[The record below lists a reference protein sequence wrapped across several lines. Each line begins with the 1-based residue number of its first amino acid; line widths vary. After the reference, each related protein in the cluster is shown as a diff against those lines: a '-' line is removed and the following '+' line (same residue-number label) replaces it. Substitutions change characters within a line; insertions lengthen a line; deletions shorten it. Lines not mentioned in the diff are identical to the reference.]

1 MSLENDWEEINEGGQ
16 LSEQD
21 YNHVFK
27 DIKRTIKRQGRNKKV
42 TIYTLSTVFISV
54 VCFFLYAYLKGIDQ
68 QDKISLY
75 VFENKINNPKVYHL
89 VDGSTMILE
98 NGAKAFFASNYN
110 ENYRKIYLQGS
121 GTFKVAKKE
130 GVPFIVYT
138 NHFSTQAIGTSF
150 KIKNDLNANYESAL
164 LTEGIVQ
171 IQVFNDSKKR
181 ILAIG
186 DSLVYKRVNK
196 NIVIHNTNKILYS
209 PNNIVKHSEV
219 HNSSASQ
226 NISWIKPKWYAFE
239 NAALP
244 DLFKRLEKIYQV
256 HIEMNSDGIKDKY
269 FIGRFSATDSLTH
282 ILKVITS
289 LNNLEVKQIDSK
301 TFHIYRKP

>member
-21 YNHVFK
+21 YNHIFK
-27 DIKRTIKRQGRNKKV
+27 DIKGTITRQRRNKNV
-42 TIYTLSTVFISV
+42 TIYTLSTVFVSV
-54 VCFFLYAYLKGIDQ
+54 VCFFLYAYLKSVDQ
-68 QDKISLY
+68 QDKIALY
-75 VFENKINNPKVYHL
+75 VFENKTRNPKVYHL
-89 VDGSTMILE
+89 VDGSTMILDK
-98 NGAKAFFASNYN
+98 GAKAFFANNYN

-121 GTFKVAKKE
+121 GAFTVAKKE

-138 NHFSTQAIGTSF
+138 NHFSTQAIGTAF

-171 IQVFNDSKKR
+171 IQVFNALKKR

-196 NIVIHNTNKILYS
+196 DIVIHNTNKILYS
-209 PNNIVKHSEV
+209 PKNIVKHSAAY
-219 HNSSASQ
+219 NSSASQ
-226 NISWIKPKWYAFE
+226 NVAWIKPQWYAFE

-256 HIEMNSDGIKDKY
+256 HIDIDSDGMKDKY

>member
-1 MSLENDWEEINEGGQ
+1 MSLEKDWEEINEGGQ

-27 DIKRTIKRQGRNKKV
+27 EIKRTIRRQGRNKGV
-42 TIYTLSTVFISV
+42 TIYTLSTVFVSI
-54 VCFFLYAYLKGIDQ
+54 VCFFLYTYLKGVDQ
-68 QDKISLY
+68 QGKITLY
-75 VFENKINNPKVYHL
+75 AFENKTNNSKVYHL
-89 VDGSTMILE
+89 VDGSTMILDK
-98 NGAKAFFASNYN
+98 GSKAFFANNYN

-121 GTFKVAKKE
+121 GAFTVAKKE

-138 NHFSTQAIGTSF
+138 NHFSTQAIGTAF

-196 NIVIHNTNKILYS
+196 DIVIHNTNKILYS
-209 PNNIVKHSEV
+209 PNNIVKHRAV
-219 HNSSASQ
+219 HNSSESQ
-226 NISWIKPKWYAFE
+226 NISWIKPQWYAFE
-239 NAALP
+239 NASLP

-256 HIEMNSDGIKDKY
+256 HIDMNSDDIKDKY

-301 TFHIYRKP
+301 TFHIYKKP